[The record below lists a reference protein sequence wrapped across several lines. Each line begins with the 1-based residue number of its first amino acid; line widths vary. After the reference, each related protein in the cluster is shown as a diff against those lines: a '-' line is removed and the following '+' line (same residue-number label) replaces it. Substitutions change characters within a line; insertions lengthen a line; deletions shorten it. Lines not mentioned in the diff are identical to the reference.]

1 MKNRPKGPNQPEWLV
16 MKWACARAGMKMVN
30 INPMYTARELE
41 YALNKVDARMLV
53 CPRFKSS
60 VIQSSTVILFRG
72 IGPLDYEQVLKDMI
86 PNLDTQNKESGF
98 AQTCFRVI

>member
-1 MKNRPKGPNQPEWLV
+1 
-16 MKWACARAGMKMVN
+16 MKMVN

-53 CPRFKSS
+53 CPRFALSFLLCL
-60 VIQSSTVILFRG
+60 TVFPFRG

-98 AQTCFRVI
+98 SQTCFRVI

>member
-1 MKNRPKGPNQPEWLV
+1 

-53 CPRFKSS
+53 CPRFD
-60 VIQSSTVILFRG
+60 QSFLLFITVFPFRG

-98 AQTCFRVI
+98 SQTCFRVI

>member
-1 MKNRPKGPNQPEWLV
+1 

-53 CPRFKSS
+53 CPRFASS
-60 VIQSSTVILFRG
+60 FLLCITVFPFRG

-98 AQTCFRVI
+98 SQTCFRVI